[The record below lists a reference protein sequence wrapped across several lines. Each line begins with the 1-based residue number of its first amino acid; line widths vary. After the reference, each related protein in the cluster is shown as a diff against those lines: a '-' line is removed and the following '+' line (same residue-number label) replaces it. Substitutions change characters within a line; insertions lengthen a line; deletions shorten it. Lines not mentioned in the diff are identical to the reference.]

1 MPLLPQTLGLK
12 SCKWGTPRHLDAGQ
26 AWPLL
31 CVCRSRGSH
40 ATHAFITPGECHMV
54 EAPTQQHR
62 ACPREAQQPIAW
74 SSPARGFDNNSALM
88 CDRTHSA
95 KNKAPRTRLA
105 GQEPNA
111 SPPHAQHQPTTNRQP
126 AHSKRA
132 TWNMLSHPAT
142 PATTSRRHNSNTGV
156 TLLTG
161 FNNVLT
167 AVLPPVPAAAVPP
180 LPAAHHSANTGRGVH
195 NGSSLQQH
203 GRDPQVHTSPDCY
216 ISTAVPA
223 SRPYTSMVTGR
234 LSS

>member
-12 SCKWGTPRHLDAGQ
+12 SCKWGTPRHLGAGQ

-54 EAPTQQHR
+54 EAPTQQHW

-74 SSPARGFDNNSALM
+74 SSPARGLDNSTAFM
-88 CDRTHSA
+88 CDRTHSVKNQASRTGA
-95 KNKAPRTRLA
+95 KCQPPARPAPTHN
-105 GQEPNA
+105 Q
-111 SPPHAQHQPTTNRQP
+111 QTTGTQQ
-126 AHSKRA
+126 AT

-142 PATTSRRHNSNTGV
+142 PATNSRRHNSNTGV